1 MKIKNLVMIL
11 TLASVSLSCA
21 SSSKLASK
29 QEAKTNY
36 SDLTKQYA
44 KVQLTSD
51 ISHLS
56 DNEKQML
63 NYLYEVGNIM
73 DDIFWTQNYGAAAQA
88 GITVQTVHYYKQQ

>member
-1 MKIKNLVMIL
+1 MIKMKIKNLVMIL
-11 TLASVSLSCA
+11 TLASVALSCA
-21 SSSKLASK
+21 EPSK
-29 QEAKTNY
+29 EAKTNY

-63 NYLYEVGNIM
+63 NYLYS
-73 DDIFWTQNYGAAAQA
+73 
-88 GITVQTVHYYKQQ
+88 